1 MPGRWDTCVRHDE
14 DSVDEFLNEYLA
26 DGKRKPLFIGAAG
39 FDPRSLIFPRK
50 IADLARDRTKA
61 VALRE
66 ERENASDELIASGNE
81 HEQAFKQMFGT
92 VEMIQSAIFAEDL
105 AVIGGR
111 KFVGELNKLDYTG
124 FTDIFLDVS
133 AISVGV
139 YFPVFSLLLDKAQ
152 KLNVNLHLLL
162 ASNPDSDRRAVP
174 TYSDRIDSP
183 HGMAFDSTMIGDI
196 RPPNEGRL
204 WLPQLRLNTNA
215 ECGRIFDA
223 VNPDDVCPIL
233 PFPSRDPRTADQIA
247 MGFATQ
253 FDVWGVD
260 PRSVLLASDYNPL
273 DIYRSII
280 RLSQA
285 RKHVFGETRSSVIL
299 TPMGS
304 RATAVGM
311 LLAAHELKLPVI
323 SAEVLSYR
331 WEKEALP
338 AEDRLTHLWL
348 NGPVET
354 AISEAQQASA

>member
-14 DSVDEFLNEYLA
+14 GSVDKFLKEYLSSP
-26 DGKRKPLFIGAAG
+26 DRRHLFIGAAG
-39 FDPRSLIFPRK
+39 FDPRSLIFPSK
-50 IADLARDRTKA
+50 IYELAGARTHA
-61 VALRE
+61 IALRE
-66 ERENASDELIASGNE
+66 ERGDAAAELVTSGNR
-81 HEQAFKQMFGT
+81 HELAFREMFPTAVTIQA
-92 VEMIQSAIFAEDL
+92 AIFAEDL
-105 AVIGGR
+105 AVVGGR
-111 KFVGELNKLDYTG
+111 KFVNELNKIDLTEFSDV
-124 FTDIFLDVS
+124 FLDVS

-139 YFPVFSLLLDKAQ
+139 YYPVFSLLLEKSTA
-152 KLNVNLHLLL
+152 LGINLHLLL

-183 HGMAFDSTMIGDI
+183 HGMAFDSGMLGDV

-215 ECGRIFDA
+215 ECSRIFDA

-233 PFPSRDPRTADQIA
+233 PFPTRDPRTADQIA
-247 MGFATQ
+247 MRFAAE
-253 FDVWGVD
+253 FEAWGVD

-285 RKHVFGETRSSVIL
+285 RRHVFGNTHSSIIV

-311 LLAAHELKLPVI
+311 LLAAYELKLPVI
-323 SAEVLSYR
+323 SSEVLSYR
-331 WEKEALP
+331 WEPDVLP
-338 AEDRLTHLWL
+338 AENRLTHLWI
-348 NGPVET
+348 NGPLDPV
-354 AISEAQQASA
+354 AV

>member
-1 MPGRWDTCVRHDE
+1 MRHDE
-14 DSVDEFLNEYLA
+14 GSVDNFLNEYLA
-26 DGKRKPLFIGAAG
+26 DPKRRPLLIGAAG

-50 IADLARDRTKA
+50 IADLAGDRTKA
-61 VALRE
+61 IALRE
-66 ERENASDELIASGNE
+66 ERDDAPEELVASGNK
-81 HEQAFKQMFGT
+81 HEQAFRDMFGSA
-92 VEMIQSAIFAEDL
+92 EMIQAAIFADDL
-105 AVIGGR
+105 AVVGGR
-111 KFVGELNKLDYTG
+111 KFVAELNKVDLTG
-124 FTDIFLDVS
+124 FSDIFLDVS
-133 AISVGV
+133 SISVGV
-139 YFPVFSLLLDKAQ
+139 YYPVFSLLLEKSAH
-152 KLNVNLHLLL
+152 LGVNLHLLL
-162 ASNPDSDRRAVP
+162 ASNPNSDRRAVP

-183 HGMAFDSTMIGDI
+183 HGMAFESDMIGDA

-215 ECGRIFDA
+215 ECARIFDA

-247 MGFATQ
+247 TGFAAE

-285 RKHVFGETRSSVIL
+285 RRHVFGETQSSIVL

-311 LLAAHELKLPVI
+311 LLAAYELRLPVI
-323 SAEVLSYR
+323 SSEVLGYR
-331 WEKEALP
+331 WEPEVLP
-338 AEDRLTHLWL
+338 AEDRLTHLWI
-348 NGPVET
+348 NGPIDTVAVVDT
-354 AISEAQQASA
+354 SEVNPQSGTQTG